1 MPNYFASRCPT
12 ALPPFLRLTASG
24 FTVHAGDGIRYT
36 TAKENS
42 RQLHNHETDAESFS
56 VQVVENT
63 HSKDVVS

>member
-1 MPNYFASRCPT
+1 MPNHFASSCPT

-24 FTVHAGDGIRYT
+24 FTVHAGDGIRCT
-36 TAKENS
+36 TAKENA
-42 RQLHNHETDAESFS
+42 RQLHNQETDTESFS